1 MICTVP
7 PNSSVAFAL
16 GTEIE
21 IFQSVSTGHVK
32 LVAGSGVTLNSRH
45 NLVSSSG
52 QFSAI
57 SLKKI
62 ATDEW
67 DVIGDLTA

>member
-1 MICTVP
+1 MKCTVP
-7 PNSSVAFAL
+7 PNSSVAYNL

-21 IFQSVSTGHVK
+21 IFQSVATGHIK
-32 LVAGSGVTLNSRH
+32 LIAGSGVTLNSRH
-45 NLVSSSG
+45 GLVSSSG